1 MTTTLQ
7 EHYERLQAELGTEH
21 TERLGVIDRRD
32 IARFAT
38 ASHVPTP
45 RPGGDAV
52 APPLFLS
59 SVMGWGSGP
68 PEDELDTDGTAV
80 AETRGLA
87 LGGVR
92 LMGAGQDLEFHA
104 PVRAGIPVFAHTSLA
119 DAQLKHGR
127 SGSLLLMRILRRF
140 TDEHGTPLL
149 TCHESFIA
157 R

>member
-1 MTTTLQ
+1 MSPLQ
-7 EHYERLQAELGTEH
+7 DQYERLQAELGTEH

-38 ASHVPTP
+38 ASHAPTSS
-45 RPGGDAV
+45 RGGDAV

-59 SVMGWGSGP
+59 SIMGWGSGP
-68 PEDELDTDGTAV
+68 PEDELDTDGTAP

-87 LGGVR
+87 VGGVR

-104 PVRAGIPVFAHTSLA
+104 PVRAGTTVVVHTSLA
-119 DAQLKHGR
+119 DVQLKHGR

-140 TDEHGTPLL
+140 TDEHGQPLI
-149 TCHESFIA
+149 TCRESFIA